1 MFVKEHFTFRD
12 LLREPVRVSDAVDR
26 NRWVHV
32 SRRDGPDLV
41 VLRSDWFESSFAGA
55 GAIARLLQPS
65 ALSSQPDRAQL
76 EASFPWTRFLSSEAC
91 AAFVAELASTLE
103 ICEQLDTFAPLGQLI
118 TEWKATAAIQ
128 ADPELAAQL
137 TSPIEVADGRPVPEP

>member
-1 MFVKEHFTFRD
+1 MVLKERFTFRD
-12 LLREPVRVSDAVDR
+12 LLREPGRVSDAVDR

-55 GAIARLLQPS
+55 GAIARLLQASPLS
-65 ALSSQPDRAQL
+65 AQPDREHL
-76 EASFPWTRFLSSEAC
+76 EASFPWTRYLSSEAC
-91 AAFVAELASTLE
+91 ADFIAELVSTLE
-103 ICEQLDTFAPLGQLI
+103 ICEQLDTFAPLGQLM

-137 TSPIEVADGRPVPEP
+137 AGPVEVADGRPVPEP